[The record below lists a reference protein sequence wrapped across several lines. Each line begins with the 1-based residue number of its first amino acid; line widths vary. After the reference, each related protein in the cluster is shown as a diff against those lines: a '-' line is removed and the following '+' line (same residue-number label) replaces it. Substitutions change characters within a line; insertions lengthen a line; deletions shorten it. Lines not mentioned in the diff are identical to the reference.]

1 MERGQPVWLRSQA
14 SRWGWVPAVIHDR
27 EEIVIKGIT
36 VIKITLRDDPG
47 DDTEAAPTG
56 SSPYIDADLHRSTS
70 ISGGDGY
77 YADV

>member
-36 VIKITLRDDPG
+36 VIKITLRDDPNGGG
-47 DDTEAAPTG
+47 DASEPALTG
-56 SSPYIDADLHRSTS
+56 GSTTSSPYFDADLHRSNS
-70 ISGGDGY
+70 ISG
-77 YADV
+77 